1 MILIVSTIIK
11 YKKIK
16 SPSVKEN
23 KLKNNKFQQI
33 YYIKIFQLLQLS
45 WLERTLSKRKAA
57 GSNPAWS
64 FNIRLIK
71 FQYNYIITKC

>member
-23 KLKNNKFQQI
+23 KLKNNKFQ
-33 YYIKIFQLLQLS
+33 
-45 WLERTLSKRKAA
+45 
-57 GSNPAWS
+57 
-64 FNIRLIK
+64 
-71 FQYNYIITKC
+71 